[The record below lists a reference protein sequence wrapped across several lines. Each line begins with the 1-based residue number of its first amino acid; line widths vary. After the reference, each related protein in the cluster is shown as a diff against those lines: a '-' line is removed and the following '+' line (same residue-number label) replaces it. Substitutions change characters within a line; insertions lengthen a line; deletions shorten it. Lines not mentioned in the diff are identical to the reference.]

1 MSKSSPDSM
10 SPLNWDNIISK
21 LSQSKV
27 PITTRTRKKTKKCN
41 NGEDVNE
48 CCNSS
53 DKCQFIKDGKDNVEN
68 DARWY
73 HGYYKNLEKK
83 NKNWLFY
90 RNSEYYNKDA
100 YCNSYN
106 QCQHRRKVIEDIMEN
121 RENYNQLLRRDFR
134 DCDCYGKNHA
144 GRLYYLRQLHGKFGN
159 EIGSFRKNGLGKSKS
174 KTKRGRVASIISGR
188 RRASSN
194 KLRTNKNRKRKKYA
208 KHTKRTKRH

>member
-1 MSKSSPDSM
+1 M
-10 SPLNWDNIISK
+10 N
-21 LSQSKV
+21 
-27 PITTRTRKKTKKCN
+27 
-41 NGEDVNE
+41 
-48 CCNSS
+48 
-53 DKCQFIKDGKDNVEN
+53 
-68 DARWY
+68 
-73 HGYYKNLEKK
+73 NLEKK

-159 EIGSFRKNGLGKSKS
+159 EIGSLRKNGLGKSRS
-174 KTKRGRVASIISGR
+174 QTKKQSRRR

-194 KLRTNKNRKRKKYA
+194 KKKLRVNKSVKRKY
-208 KHTKRTKRH
+208 HTKRATQSKRN